1 MNEWIEIAHT
11 GSADETKAVAA
22 ALAQLVGP
30 GAVVTLDGDL
40 GAGKTQFTQGFAAAL
55 GIEDSVTSPT
65 FTVMIEYSQ
74 GRLPLYHFDLYRLE
88 DAAELDDIAFW
99 EYAEGEGV
107 SVVEW
112 ATKFADDMPDSRI
125 EVRIDRGTSEDDRTV
140 FARGIGT
147 DAAAVV
153 AEWKKA

>member
-1 MNEWIEIAHT
+1 M
-11 GSADETKAVAA
+11 
-22 ALAQLVGP
+22 AQLVGP
-30 GAVVTLDGDL
+30 GAVITLDGDL

-99 EYAEGEGV
+99 EYVEGEGV

-125 EVRIDRGTSEDDRTV
+125 EIRIDRGASEDDRTV
-140 FARGIGT
+140 FARGIGA
-147 DAAAVV
+147 DAAAVI